1 MLELKQYTIN
11 KKSSERSFG
20 FVFSLFFFIMSIFPI
35 YFQKEINLYF
45 LIISIIIL
53 MIAIFKPLIFF
64 FPNKIWMKL
73 GELLNFIISPL
84 VMLMIF
90 IFAFLITKI
99 FLSLFNKKL
108 IYDKFDSNLKTYW
121 TKYQKNKG
129 KMKDQY

>member
-20 FVFSLFFFIMSIFPI
+20 FVFSLFFFIISIFPI

-53 MIAIFKPLIFF
+53 IITILKPIIFF
-64 FPNKIWMKL
+64 YPNKIWMKL
-73 GELLNFIISPL
+73 GELLSFIISPL

-90 IFAFLITKI
+90 ILAFLITKI
-99 FLSLFNKKL
+99 FLTLFNKKL
-108 IYDKFDSNLKTYW
+108 IYDRFDSNLKTYW

>member
-11 KKSSERSFG
+11 KKSSEKSFG
-20 FVFSLFFFIMSIFPI
+20 FVFSLFFFIISIFPI

-53 MIAIFKPLIFF
+53 MITILKPIIFF
-64 FPNKIWMKL
+64 YPNKIWMKL
-73 GELLNFIISPL
+73 GELLSFIISPL

-90 IFAFLITKI
+90 ILAFLITKI
-99 FLSLFNKKL
+99 FLTLFNKKL
-108 IYDKFDSNLKTYW
+108 IYDRFDSNLKTYW

>member
-11 KKSSERSFG
+11 KKSSEKSFG
-20 FVFSLFFFIMSIFPI
+20 FVFSLFFFIISILPI
-35 YFQKEINLYF
+35 YFQKEFNLYF

-53 MIAIFKPLIFF
+53 MITILKPIIFF
-64 FPNKIWMKL
+64 YPNKIWMKL
-73 GELLNFIISPL
+73 GELLSFIISPL

-90 IFAFLITKI
+90 ILAFLITKI
-99 FLSLFNKKL
+99 FLTLFNKKL
-108 IYDKFDSNLKTYW
+108 IYDRFDSNLKTYW